1 MNKLIFTLSAWLFF
15 INAINAQTQTQ
26 SVLCGGVERWSVKVL
41 TDPNVNTVNF
51 TPVITTL
58 DILINLS
65 TPIPTS
71 SNPRIAGIEDKVYTI
86 RCHITIK
93 KSESDY
99 DYHLVLS
106 DGIHTLIAETPDPAC
121 ATASSSAYV
130 NNFIAVRNFVDANI
144 AAGNVYNVNLP
155 DVDVTGVAFIDLEHG
170 QTGVAPN
177 NIELHPMLDI
187 HFSPVGINETKEKLL
202 SVNISPNP
210 FQENIQVEVLSKLN
224 NLQKCSIQFFNS
236 NASLVAENKLS
247 VLNHNKISETI
258 NTKLISGTYI
268 YRIINNGKL
277 IYDGKL
283 IKD

>member
-1 MNKLIFTLSAWLFF
+1 MNKIIVVFSLLLLCSVVGKS
-15 INAINAQTQTQ
+15 QTQ
-26 SVLCGGVERWSVKVL
+26 SILCGGVERWSVKVL
-41 TDPNVNTVNF
+41 IDPAVNTINF

-58 DILINLS
+58 DSLINLP

-93 KSESDY
+93 KSESDF

-106 DGIHTLIAETPDPAC
+106 DGVHTLIAETPDPAC

-130 NNFIAVRNFVDANI
+130 NNFISVRNFVDANI
-144 AAGNVYNVNLP
+144 APGNVYNVNLP
-155 DVDVTGVAFIDLEHG
+155 DVDVTGVAFVDIEHG

-177 NIELHPMLDI
+177 NLELHPILDI
-187 HFSPVGINETKEKLL
+187 HFSPVGINEINERLL
-202 SVNISPNP
+202 SVYVSPNP
-210 FQENIQVEVLSKLN
+210 FQENIQVEVFSNLN

-236 NASLVAENKLS
+236 NASLVTENKLS
-247 VLNHNKISETI
+247 VQNHNKISETI
-258 NTKLISGTYI
+258 KTNLPFGTYI